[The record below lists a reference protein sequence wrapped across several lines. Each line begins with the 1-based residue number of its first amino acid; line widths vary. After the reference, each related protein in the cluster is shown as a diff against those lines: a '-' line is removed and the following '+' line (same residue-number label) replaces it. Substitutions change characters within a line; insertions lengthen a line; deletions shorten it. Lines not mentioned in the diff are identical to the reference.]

1 MSRREQWKVDAQA
14 RELGEARE
22 LGAYR
27 HGYESGNHG
36 LTQQGWGGF
45 LIGLGLLAGIPF
57 GAQASGHA
65 QAALFGVV
73 GVMVAVGVVLIRTAP
88 REKADWIFLYAD
100 GIAQVLEGQPPRV
113 VPWAMLDHVSS
124 TYSPGTEDTDPS
136 LKTIRVAGLD
146 GTVITADAS
155 RCNGIGQL
163 DRNIGQVVAG
173 MRLPAALAQYHSGTP
188 VLFGDV
194 SVSPDGIGSAGGGA
208 WTPWRDIRSIRLSP
222 YLIDLQTRARIKD
235 RQIGLAGVPD
245 SCVAILLIQEL
256 TSQLGIRQKGSPAA
270 VPLSLRPAG
279 ERSTAALTAIL
290 SEADVSTV
298 LGWPMEAVTRP
309 VGRGPAGQVL
319 RGGGVTLSLTLRN
332 EGAYSAID
340 RAAARRLGR
349 ALPGLGDEAW
359 LIKGDHTILMRV
371 GRSTVKL
378 TLTDSPPSG
387 RAALLIPLA
396 HIVAARLAAP
406 RGG

>member
-88 REKADWIFLYAD
+88 REKADWIFLYAG

-124 TYSPGTEDTDPS
+124 TYSRGTEDTDPS

-146 GTVITADAS
+146 GT
-155 RCNGIGQL
+155 
-163 DRNIGQVVAG
+163 G

-290 SEADVSTV
+290 SEPT
-298 LGWPMEAVTRP
+298 
-309 VGRGPAGQVL
+309 
-319 RGGGVTLSLTLRN
+319 
-332 EGAYSAID
+332 
-340 RAAARRLGR
+340 
-349 ALPGLGDEAW
+349 
-359 LIKGDHTILMRV
+359 
-371 GRSTVKL
+371 
-378 TLTDSPPSG
+378 
-387 RAALLIPLA
+387 
-396 HIVAARLAAP
+396 
-406 RGG
+406 